1 LSIKYDVT
9 MDELNAYQ
17 TEFDKPAAYE
27 VIVSG
32 TITPESYACV
42 EGLSARTEYSED
54 GKAVTILTGILTD
67 QAVLAGLLGAFYER
81 HLTIISVR
89 KLPDQD

>member
-1 LSIKYDVT
+1 MND
-9 MDELNAYQ
+9 LNNYQ

-27 VIVSG
+27 VIVNG

-42 EGLSARTEYSED
+42 EGLSTKTEYSED
-54 GKAVTILTGILTD
+54 GKAVTILTGIFTD
-67 QAVLAGLLGAFYER
+67 QAVLAGLLGTLYER